1 MEGLG
6 YTMPQDVEMPEI
18 LSTFNNQYESMQ
30 DAYDQYMLSA
40 TPEGGFQSQEE
51 LSAANDAFTMD
62 VQNPYSESFDSYKK
76 SIDEQNKYRQEYS
89 SALMRVA
96 TPSSL
101 NDAFSFVKKDSDV
114 YALDKVE
121 LQDAEDYQFNLP
133 GMNKTQ
139 VGAIRGTDLLFSMAP
154 DKEGKPLPYFEK
166 VMTDDIVRGIDQA
179 GYLVDQAKTEVV
191 PTALGEKWMKETL
204 DPEAMKMVALNVEKI
219 ENAMAL
225 RNSVGR
231 TTQQLSSAVNDLMDG
246 FGIKRAKGLRDMTVA
261 ERRELMAEIDD
272 AYKDMKENMVKNQ
285 TPYSERQLNDARLTV
300 WMDKLAKNVRENIMI
315 SEEEFKS
322 LYPEQEYVEY
332 EKYMELKV
340 MEDLMTDE
348 QSALAASY
356 FGEDSVKLLLDMDSA
371 VGERNKRFTD
381 KKIAFKQ
388 GLIDF
393 DKSLDALATA
403 TGGFEVAGVSSMGPA
418 FTPAV
423 YTQEQREER
432 ERQLRL
438 RDVAKDEKIQELQ
451 DQRTK
456 YASGA
461 ELVDKFGDNA
471 LLSSS
476 ELMNKFNRLQSEIK
490 SDVEFETFH
499 APAIR
504 SLPQSLSGQA
514 LGLGATV
521 LTGGN
526 AAVGAAVN
534 GAWTHSLVSARSYY
548 DTYMDPRFDDMSET
562 QRKMYAQVKGA
573 TEGAGEAAQFYL
585 LASGGR
591 IINSVGTKAGAQAFS
606 RGAYDRYRAV
616 FNRGKFTGV
625 RNRTSTEAIG
635 DWLLG
640 RSAYMGV
647 NAAGEYVAEGTT
659 GGLGYI
665 ADRIA
670 LGERI
675 DGEQMLDIMHH
686 DGKIGMYS
694 TLYLGGGGALVQDAI
709 AATQLGLEKAKI
721 SDAFGARARA
731 AFHQSLV
738 KSGQMSGMGNA
749 AKTKALREAQ
759 TKLSDLLK
767 QRQVDLTADMKAALE
782 RGEDVSEL
790 DLNKEEQE
798 VMDQIKGLVTSELQN
813 REDLSGVY
821 AKLFDE
827 GRFDILAELME
838 RDNADKFYDWV
849 LSFDERGITI
859 DENGAART
867 ADGKLAKGYG
877 SRLDAQYGK
886 LSDKEKAEFREAQ
899 KDNRFRK
906 RVIQETAN
914 LGYSRLTGR
923 LISDPNKG
931 TLDSVTESAQNGF
944 VLFTDQE
951 GELIGGLTEE
961 QIAELGTDK
970 ATIVDRAIEYAKESK
985 GQVRV
990 VIHKDRDSFSKS
1002 VNVKGDAAYLEASQ
1016 EQRDNGVQDEVHIV
1030 IDESSTE
1037 LDVSQQLLHE
1047 IGHFKFRDL
1056 VNDGARR
1063 GELLAAIEN
1072 LAQTER
1078 GVANLIQAVRDN
1090 YKDYDQ
1096 ASLEKEIINN
1106 YMQAVAFGYI
1116 NLGGEVTRV
1125 LGSSQNFFGFT
1136 KRGLSVNDVDALA
1149 VIQNHA
1155 RELAKTGDFG
1165 RFSKADFEAQAE
1177 HDRLQEEAEN
1187 IPENQFDP
1195 TQEGENQ
1202 NAMESRNLGKKFT
1215 YLENTEIHYKEVVQ
1229 TYSAKGS
1236 FYTRSR
1242 QVTTTVKDYNHYRN
1256 LYAKLTGNGVSP
1268 ERMMNV
1274 TYVKDGRSFNVKS
1287 PKPVI
1292 DRATGDLKVMSV
1304 PQPRTWVQKEIS
1316 NQVASASKRSAL
1328 TAEMVSARRKIQDIH
1343 RASNLATV
1351 SNWAAFLPNGPYV
1364 QDEFYSLSE
1373 DDQVIV
1379 LRAGL
1384 RNAKAYALNPVTDL
1398 DSRFRPN
1405 VPKWLYP
1412 KDNQDIFNRAGETVP
1427 SRRELLTQLAEG
1439 AERHGMRPWE
1449 FFPMGSEG
1457 RNMRY
1462 SSFSLLTAVEM
1473 ESALDKL
1480 ALLDEGLQGEK
1491 GIMDLGPD
1499 APKGLELR
1507 KLGKKAAGRGG
1518 VGKFIYADLPAFFEA
1533 QGVRSEDVQVSVH
1546 NLDWTRFGTVSL
1558 EIEVDGK
1565 KTVAEFQLAGGPLGA
1580 ARANALGVPILHTN
1594 TNPQSAMELANYT
1607 RESDEKH
1614 YMALFALLNEEN
1626 SLGNP
1631 AVFNI
1636 AMQITIDYISGMEAT
1651 DPRVAQA
1658 VKMLNALFNNQAS
1671 TSEFS
1676 KYIPNAV
1683 ENSEE
1688 YMSEVVKMSNKF
1700 GYTLRGFLGINS
1712 TTPGITIQDNVMQID
1727 TALDAKAQKE
1737 AVIDVLKRL
1746 QNKRGRLGFA
1756 IRGSVL
1762 DKVFQTKG
1770 GLGSQKG
1777 FVGRQ
1782 QFLDAV
1788 NDPALKKGQAG
1799 DIFSASFVPK
1809 GEREKVQWFESVD
1822 EVANLPTGKKKWTNF
1837 RSGMAYTTGTY
1848 VDGGQVIP
1856 VVFER
1861 AIPSN
1866 TITEKASGE
1875 VEARQKTTGLIGL
1888 QPFAGDIAVGV
1899 KKKEGAKLESRRLLG
1914 RAYVQGRDK
1923 WTASTATP
1931 YGAVLQRLA
1940 MRLQDK
1946 YSDVMLLQQ
1955 DVEVFKGNKVIQSQ
1969 DFEMAMDLFYGL
1981 VRNDLEQIEGMV
1993 DEINGLVKAYDISAE
2008 DLSDFLYAR
2017 HAAERNAFI
2026 QTRDA
2031 SITEGSG
2038 MSDQEAQDILDRLDS
2053 PEMRAVASKV
2063 YDMIAF
2069 TRKYMVEGGLET
2081 RKVVDE
2087 WAKRFKYYVP
2097 LNGLAEDQMDASTSA
2112 YPSGGA
2118 GMAIY
2123 GPSVRKAKG
2132 RSTQTGVNI
2141 FGNVVM
2147 QAAATVQK
2155 ARKDQAMLS
2164 LYNLVKGNPNSAVWS
2179 VHGPDSRLVS
2189 MGVKLSD
2196 EAMFAREDTV
2206 PLRINGVQH
2215 FIRFKNKDYARA
2227 LNGMTLEKLDFT
2239 SKQAAKYVGFL
2250 RNSYTVWNPAF
2261 FIPNFLRDLQSAVY
2275 NAAAEIDREGGIMS
2289 GMGLTTKEFNKALMR
2304 TTMSSL
2310 KALLADA
2317 HGLPMDA
2324 ELIAYMEEWKKAG
2337 GRTGWSYSDTLNKVV
2352 SDLNDKTVGKSRAG
2366 EAIAKIWSKSLGAVG
2381 EYVEGVNEAF
2391 ENAIRLSAYIEA
2403 RKAGATPQ
2411 RAAQLSKNITVNFNK
2426 SGELTPSINA
2436 WFLFF
2441 NAAVQGSARFTRSFG
2456 TLKEAVPQQPSR
2468 SRITSA
2474 QKLGIGVTMFS
2485 FMQTALNIL
2494 VSARDDDDELWYK
2507 KEIAD
2512 YKKQRNQIIMTGP
2525 KDYITIP
2532 LPYGMNL
2539 FNNTGMIAAELALGV
2554 RDIDDGAM
2562 FLALS
2567 AQSSFS
2573 PISFGQGDNL
2583 IQAGVSTMM
2592 PTFLKPATEV
2602 AFNSTYF
2609 GGKVYQEQYPF
2620 GTEVPDYTLSFRAPE
2635 FIVEMN
2641 KYLNE
2646 MTGGKEYISGKGD
2659 FNPDPYYYLML
2670 SLLGGAGKFAG
2681 DVVDL
2686 SVTGGAIVRNA
2697 INETD
2702 DNVGFLQALV
2712 ETEKPIIRRNEIPF
2726 AKIILGEAS
2735 RFYDYDMFDQNRL
2748 DVEQHMAQA
2757 KAYAKGEDVDVDGV
2771 DFTGVQALEETLK
2784 NTTDMLSQIREA
2796 RRNLRQSD
2804 VDYIKKNNVLYL
2816 LEEEEKKTLVYFN
2829 ARYYELRGQYINPRP
2844 HGLIPEMTVRQALG
2858 RE

>member
-1 MEGLG
+1 
-6 YTMPQDVEMPEI
+6 MPQDVQVPDLLMD
-18 LSTFNNQYESMQ
+18 FNSQYGSMQ
-30 DAYDQYMLSA
+30 EAYDQYMLGA

-51 LSAANDAFTMD
+51 LDAANEAFTVD
-62 VQNPYSESFDSYKK
+62 VQNPYSESFKSYSKAVE
-76 SIDEQNKYRQEYS
+76 DQNKYRQEYS

-96 TPSSL
+96 TPGSL
-101 NDAFSFVKKDSDV
+101 NDAFSFVKKDSNV

-121 LQDAEDYQFNLP
+121 LQDAEDYQFKLP
-133 GMNKTQ
+133 GMNNTQ
-139 VGAIRGTDLLFSMAP
+139 VGAIRGTDLLFSMVP
-154 DKEGKPLPYFEK
+154 DKDGNALPYFEK
-166 VMTDDIVRGIDQA
+166 VMTDDIIRGIDKE
-179 GYLVDQAKTEVV
+179 GYLVDQARTEVV
-191 PTALGEKWMKETL
+191 PTDLGEKWMQETL
-204 DPEAMKMVALNVEKI
+204 DPEAMKLVSLNVEKI

-246 FGIKRAKGLRDMTVA
+246 FGIKRVKGLRDMTVS
-261 ERRELMAEIDD
+261 ERRDLMSEIDA
-272 AYKDMKENMVKNQ
+272 AYSEMKENMVKNQ
-285 TPYSERQLNDARLTV
+285 TPYSEKQLNQARLAV
-300 WMDKLAKNVRENIMI
+300 WMDRLSKHVRQNIML
-315 SEEEFKS
+315 SEDEFKS

-348 QSALAASY
+348 QSALAAAY

-381 KKIAFKQ
+381 KKIAFRQ

-403 TGGFEVAGVSSMGPA
+403 AGGFEVVGSGQMGVALSPVM
-418 FTPAV
+418 
-423 YTQEQREER
+423 YTKEQKQER
-432 ERQLRL
+432 ERELRL
-438 RDVAKDEKIQELQ
+438 RDVARDEKIQELQ

-461 ELVDKFGDNA
+461 ELVDKFGDNS
-471 LLSSS
+471 LLSSN
-476 ELMNKFNRLQSEIK
+476 ELMNKFSRMQSEIK

-514 LGLGATV
+514 LGLGATI
-521 LTGGN
+521 LSGGN

-562 QRKMYAQVKGA
+562 QRKVYAQVKGA
-573 TEGAGEAAQFYL
+573 AEGAGEAAQFYL

-606 RGAYDRYRAV
+606 RGAYDRYRAI
-616 FNRGKFTGV
+616 FKNGKFAGV
-625 RNRTSTEAIG
+625 KNRTSIEAIG

-647 NAAGEYVAEGTT
+647 NASGEYVAEGTT

-675 DGEQMLDIMHH
+675 DGEEMLDIMHH

-709 AATQLGLEKAKI
+709 AATQYGLEKANLSQAYSAK
-721 SDAFGARARA
+721 ARA
-731 AFHQSLV
+731 AFHQALV
-738 KSGQMSGMGNA
+738 KSGQISGMGNA
-749 AKTKALREAQ
+749 AKAKALREAQ
-759 TKLSDLLK
+759 AKLSSLLGK
-767 QRQVDLTADMKAALE
+767 RQVDFTAEMKAALE
-782 RGEDVSEL
+782 RGEAVSEL
-790 DLNKEEQE
+790 DLTKEEQE
-798 VMDQIKGLVTSELQN
+798 VMDQIKVLVTSELQN

-849 LSFDERGITI
+849 LSFDERDITI

-867 ADGKLAKGYG
+867 PDGKLAKGYG

-886 LSDKEKAEFREAQ
+886 LSEKEKAEFKKAQRE
-899 KDNRFRK
+899 NRFRR

-914 LGYSRLTGR
+914 LGFSRLTGR
-923 LISDPNKG
+923 LISDPNKAN
-931 TLDSVTESAQNGF
+931 LKSVTESAQNGF

-961 QIAELGTDK
+961 QISELGTDK
-970 ATIVDRAIEYAKESK
+970 ATIVDRAIEYARESK
-985 GQVRV
+985 GQVRI
-990 VIHKDRDSFSKS
+990 VIHRDRDSFRKS
-1002 VNVKGDAAYLEASQ
+1002 VNVPGDAAYLEASQ
-1016 EQRDNGVQDEVHIV
+1016 EQRERGMQDEVHIV
-1030 IDESSTE
+1030 LDDNTTE
-1037 LDVSQQLLHE
+1037 LQVSQDLLHE
-1047 IGHFKFRDL
+1047 MGHFKFRDL

-1063 GELLAAIEN
+1063 GELLTAIEN

-1078 GVANLIQAVRDN
+1078 GVANLIQAVRNN
-1090 YKDYDQ
+1090 YKDYDE

-1229 TYSAKGS
+1229 TSSARGT

-1242 QVTTTVKDYNHYRN
+1242 EVTTTVKDYNHYRN
-1256 LYAKLTGNGVSP
+1256 LYAKLTGNGVAP

-1274 TYVKDGRSFNVKS
+1274 TYVKDGRSFNVKP

-1292 DRATGDLKVMSV
+1292 DRSTGAPRVMPV
-1304 PQPRTWVQKEIS
+1304 PQPRTWVTKEIS
-1316 NQVASASKRSAL
+1316 NQVASANKRSAL

-1351 SNWAAFLPNGPYV
+1351 SNWEAFLPNGPYD
-1364 QDEFYSLSE
+1364 QADFYSMSV
-1373 DDQVIV
+1373 DDQAIA

-1412 KDNQDIFNRAGETVP
+1412 QDNKDIFNRAGETVP

-1462 SSFSLLTAVEM
+1462 NSFSLLTAVEM

-1491 GIMDLGPD
+1491 GIMNLGPD
-1499 APKGLELR
+1499 APKGLENR
-1507 KLGKKAAGRGG
+1507 KLGKVAANRGG

-1546 NLDWTRFGTVSL
+1546 NLDWTRFGTVSI

-1580 ARANALGVPILHTN
+1580 ARASVLGVPMLHTN

-1658 VKMLNALFNNQAS
+1658 VNMLNTLFNNQAS

-1676 KYIPNAV
+1676 KYIPNPV

-1688 YMSEVVKMSNKF
+1688 YQTEVVKMSNKF

-1727 TALDAKAQKE
+1727 TTLDAKAQQA

-1746 QNKRGRLGFA
+1746 QNKRERLGFA

-1762 DKVFQTKG
+1762 DKVFQTQR

-1777 FVGRQ
+1777 FVSKQ

-1809 GEREKVQWFESVD
+1809 GQRENVQWFESVD
-1822 EVANLPTGKKKWTNF
+1822 EVANLPSGKKWSDF

-1866 TITEKASGE
+1866 VITEKASGE

-1914 RAYVQGRDK
+1914 RQYVQGQDS
-1923 WTASTATP
+1923 WTASVTTP

-1955 DVEVFKGNKVIQSQ
+1955 DVEVFNGNKVIQSQ
-1969 DFEMAMDLFYGL
+1969 DFEMAMDLYYGL
-1981 VRNDLEQIEGMV
+1981 VRNDLEQIESMV
-1993 DEINGLVKAYDISAE
+1993 DEINNLAKVYGISAE
-2008 DLSDFLYAR
+2008 NLSDFLYAR

-2038 MSDQEAQDILDRLDS
+2038 MSDQEAQDILDKLDS
-2053 PEMRAVASKV
+2053 PEMRNVADKV

-2069 TRKYMVEGGLET
+2069 TRKYMIDGGLET

-2087 WAKRFKYYVP
+2087 WSKRFKYYVP

-2164 LYNLVKGNPNSAVWS
+2164 LYNLVKGNPNSEVWS
-2179 VHGPDSRLVS
+2179 VHGPDSRMVS

-2206 PLRINGVQH
+2206 PLRINGIQH

-2275 NAAAEIDREGGIMS
+2275 NAAAEIDREGGILS
-2289 GMGLTTKEFNKALMR
+2289 GMGLTAKEFNKALMR

-2317 HGLPMDA
+2317 HGLQMDA
-2324 ELIAYMEEWKKAG
+2324 ELVTYMDEWKKAG

-2352 SDLNDKTVGKSRAG
+2352 EDLNDKTVGKSKAG
-2366 EAIAKIWSKSLGAVG
+2366 EMLAKIWSKSIGAVG

-2441 NAAVQGSARFTRSFG
+2441 NAAVQGSARFTRSFA
-2456 TLKEAVPQQPSR
+2456 TLKESVPQQQTK
-2468 SRITSA
+2468 SRITAA
-2474 QKLGIGVTMFS
+2474 QKMGIGMTMFS
-2485 FMQTALNIL
+2485 FMQTAINIIT
-2494 VSARDDDDELWYK
+2494 SARDDDDELWYK

-2525 KDYITIP
+2525 KDYITVP

-2641 KYLNE
+2641 RYLNE
-2646 MTGGKEYISGKGD
+2646 LTGGKEYISGKGD

-2686 SVTGGAIVRNA
+2686 SVTGAAVVNNA

-2702 DNVGFLQALV
+2702 DNVGFLEALV
-2712 ETEKPIIRRNEIPF
+2712 KTEKPIIRRNEIPF

-2748 DVEQHMAQA
+2748 DVEQHLAQA
-2757 KAYAKGEDVDVDGV
+2757 KAYVDGEDVNVDGV
-2771 DFTGVQALEETLK
+2771 DFTGVQDLEDTLK
-2784 NTTDMLSQIREA
+2784 STTEMLSQIREA

-2804 VDYIKKNNVLYL
+2804 LDYIKKNNLLYM

-2829 ARYYELRGQYINPRP
+2829 ARYYELRGQHINPRP

>member
-1 MEGLG
+1 MG

-191 PTALGEKWMKETL
+191 PTALGEKWMQETL

-246 FGIKRAKGLRDMTVA
+246 FGIKRAKGLRDMTVS
-261 ERRELMAEIDD
+261 ERRELMADVDD
-272 AYKDMKENMVKNQ
+272 AYREMKENMVKNQ
-285 TPYSERQLNDARLTV
+285 TPYSEKQLNDARLTV

-381 KKIAFKQ
+381 KGIAFKQ

-393 DKSLDALATA
+393 DKSLDALSTA
-403 TGGFEVAGVSSMGPA
+403 AGGFNVAAVSSMGPA

-423 YTQEQREER
+423 YTEEQREER

-504 SLPQSLSGQA
+504 SLPQSLSGQT

-782 RGEDVSEL
+782 RGGDVSEL

-1090 YKDYDQ
+1090 YKDYDP

-1405 VPKWLYP
+1405 VPNWLYP
-1412 KDNQDIFNRAGETVP
+1412 QDNQDIFNRAGATVP

-1507 KLGKKAAGRGG
+1507 KLGKVAANRGG

-1533 QGVRSEDVQVSVH
+1533 QGVKSEDVQVSVH

-1558 EIEVDGK
+1558 EIEIDGK
-1565 KTVAEFQLAGGPLGA
+1565 KTVQEFMLSGGPLGA
-1580 ARANALGVPILHTN
+1580 ARANVLGVPMLHTN

-1651 DPRVAQA
+1651 DPRVTQA
-1658 VKMLNALFNNQAS
+1658 VKMLNALLNNQAS

-1914 RAYVQGRDK
+1914 RAYVQGQDK

-1955 DVEVFKGNKVIQSQ
+1955 DVEVFKGNKVVQSQ

-2038 MSDQEAQDILDRLDS
+2038 MSNQEAQDILDRLDS
-2053 PEMRAVASKV
+2053 PEMRAVASRV

-2164 LYNLVKGNPNSAVWS
+2164 LYNLVKGNPNSDVWS

-2289 GMGLTTKEFNKALMR
+2289 GIGLTTKEFNKALMR

-2324 ELIAYMEEWKKAG
+2324 ELVAYMEEWKKAG

-2441 NAAVQGSARFTRSFG
+2441 NAAVQGSARFNRSFA
-2456 TLKEAVPQQPSR
+2456 TLKEAVPQQPSK

-2562 FLALS
+2562 FMALS

-2609 GGKVYQEQYPF
+2609 GGKVFQEQYPF

-2702 DNVGFLQALV
+2702 DNAGFLEALV